1 MSSRAD
7 DRDMIISHRVKDIFT
22 LHLFVKK
29 FSGTGWDDEEKHAIN
44 TPKYIEAI
52 LATHGKTYASCF
64 KKRCLFYMQL
74 DELYDGLKNRATG
87 EHVIHFSQ
95 KTKRKSRRTSDKKNP
110 TVSASASTSS
120 NSTTITTTTP
130 ATDGIPPGPLAPMN
144 TVINIPDEGETGGGR
159 VNVNFADE
167 LTLSPPPRPSRKRT
181 RSDSDDD
188 EAADAPD
195 ATDTK
200 GKRKRNKLD
209 SSTSSARRNA
219 EAGSQLA
226 RSVDN
231 LSVAMLKPIVTTED
245 ISFVNDVMRIPEDPT
260 LLPHDPRGKLFN
272 IISKALTSSPT
283 QACIFILAT
292 NDSRRKGI
300 ISSILEEAGVKVP
313 DDY

>member
-1 MSSRAD
+1 MC
-7 DRDMIISHRVKDIFT
+7 VKDIFT
-22 LHLFVKK
+22 LHLFVEK

-44 TPKYIEAI
+44 TPKYIEAF
-52 LATHGKTYASCF
+52 LATHGKTYARCF
-64 KKRCLFYMQL
+64 KKPCLFYTQL
-74 DELYDGLKNRATG
+74 DELYDRIKNRATG
-87 EHVIHFSQ
+87 ERVIHFSQ

-130 ATDGIPPGPLAPMN
+130 AMDGIPPGPLAPMN

-159 VNVNFADE
+159 VN
-167 LTLSPPPRPSRKRT
+167 SPPPRPSRKRT

-195 ATDTK
+195 AADMK

-300 ISSILEEAGVKVP
+300 ISSILEEAGVEVP